1 MLPRIKVDQMREH
14 GYGERYV
21 HGENLRYERFLHD
34 CKSIQPCS
42 DCNSTE
48 PTCPCRPNWP
58 DVLPKHYF
66 DNLHHSTKWS
76 RTKDGAELTQSMTP
90 FQSMCVYK
98 AFCVRLCDVSVVI
111 LGQDPCPRAE
121 VNVYL
126 EGSTEVSENKQTN
139 NGFAFCT
146 CADWTE
152 DCPPSVRNVIEEMYN
167 CMAPPH
173 CSIRSNK
180 MIHQLW
186 NRIDKQIPDAML
198 SDHGWFLARQGV
210 LLLNCALTVG
220 NKQPLSHVDA
230 YRPLTRAVLSAVVQA
245 RQGKVVLITFGTTAT
260 KMVEG
265 IAEGFLTHIK
275 AGHPSTLNRQAF
287 VEGAKGQFVGLDVF
301 REANEALLWHGVATY
316 SHEREST

>member
-1 MLPRIKVDQMREH
+1 
-14 GYGERYV
+14 
-21 HGENLRYERFLHD
+21 
-34 CKSIQPCS
+34 
-42 DCNSTE
+42 
-48 PTCPCRPNWP
+48 
-58 DVLPKHYF
+58 
-66 DNLHHSTKWS
+66 
-76 RTKDGAELTQSMTP
+76 
-90 FQSMCVYK
+90 
-98 AFCVRLCDVSVVI
+98 VRLCDVSVVI

-126 EGSTEVSENKQTN
+126 KGSTEVRENRETN

-146 CADWTE
+146 CAKSIK
-152 DCPPSVRNVIEEMYN
+152 DCPSSVRTVIEEMYN